1 MYAESINSKWR
12 ELQTAAHT
20 TWQKAIGVQDAR
32 NGDDAQR
39 FSYGSLPVSVS
50 HSNLMPRIT
59 GGLLMISAIVALTY
73 AGAATLVSGAASHSN
88 ARNDHA
94 MALQRASADYRR
106 ARAECMR
113 VAVAGRD
120 ACIADAHAAED
131 RARAVAALSP
141 PSYFVS
147 VRSRTDAAID
157 AGDRDGIVIEP
168 ACMVVS
174 RGQAGV
180 CEIQVGG
187 NALAQSKS
195 DQSVTQA
202 QADIKSTDSQPIV
215 KTRASV
221 LPGPNRDVV
230 QIRTSA
236 DTRGNETVLFNVAA
250 VTH

>member
-12 ELQTAAHT
+12 ELQTAAHS
-20 TWQKAIGVQDAR
+20 TWQKATGVHDAR
-32 NGDDAQR
+32 NSDAAQVA
-39 FSYGSLPVSVS
+39 YGSLAAPDLR
-50 HSNLMPRIT
+50 SNFMPRIT
-59 GGLLMISAIVALTY
+59 GGLLMLVAIVALTY

-94 MALQRASADYRR
+94 LALQRASADYRR

-113 VAVAGRD
+113 GAVAGRD

-141 PSYFVS
+141 SSYFVS
-147 VRSRTDAAID
+147 LRSRTDAAID

-180 CEIQVGG
+180 CEIQGGG

-202 QADIKSTDSQPIV
+202 QADIKSTATQPIV
-215 KTRASV
+215 KTRTSV
-221 LPGPNRDVV
+221 LPSPNRDVL

-236 DTRGNETVLFNVAA
+236 DTRRNETVLFNVAA